1 MSLLEITFPPDLR
14 QFVERQ
20 ARELKFDTSE
30 DYVISILERALSEN
44 ASYAGL
50 DSAHDFMMNFVNREE
65 EAVLRQKIVDGM
77 NQSNF
82 FDMRFS

>member
-65 EAVLRQKIVDGM
+65 EAVLRQKIVGGM